1 MYNRPNPSEKIG
13 TGSVCV
19 CVGGGGGGTGGG
31 EKGGGY
37 ECTKASVNRT

>member
-19 CVGGGGGGTGGG
+19 CGGGGGKGGE

>member
-19 CVGGGGGGTGGG
+19 CGGGGWE

>member
-19 CVGGGGGGTGGG
+19 CVGGGGGRGGE